1 MCGWAIGFGGFLKS
15 ISHVLVLGPCKE
27 ALYMRRLSY
36 FWGSGEIMYACDLK
50 GGIFIL
56 ARQNLCFY
64 TVIELADFC

>member
-15 ISHVLVLGPCKE
+15 ISHVPVLGPCKE

-50 GGIFIL
+50 GGSSSWQGRISAFIQL
-56 ARQNLCFY
+56 LS
-64 TVIELADFC
+64 